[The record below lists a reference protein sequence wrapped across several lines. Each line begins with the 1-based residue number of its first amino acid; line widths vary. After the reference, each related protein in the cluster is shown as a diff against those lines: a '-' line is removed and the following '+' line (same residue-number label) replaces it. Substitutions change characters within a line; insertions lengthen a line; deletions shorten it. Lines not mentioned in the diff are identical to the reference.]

1 MKKPKNLFFAPLL
14 WLIALGT
21 VDVAS
26 AQTSE
31 ELTTQ
36 CQQGNA
42 EACFNLGVAYDNGT
56 GLTQDAV
63 KAVALYQRACDAQH
77 AKGCFNLGVSY
88 RYGEGVRQS
97 DERARKFYGKA
108 CDLHSERGC
117 QDYARLKTPK
127 K

>member
-1 MKKPKNLFFAPLL
+1 MRFIFAGLL
-14 WLIALGT
+14 LMITLGI

-31 ELTTQ
+31 KLTMQ
-36 CQQGNA
+36 CEKGNA
-42 EACFNLGVAYDNGT
+42 MACSKLGWMYQYGT
-56 GLTQDAV
+56 RVTQDTV
-63 KAVALYQRACDAQH
+63 KAVALYRQACDGQH

-108 CDLHSERGC
+108 CDLNSERGC